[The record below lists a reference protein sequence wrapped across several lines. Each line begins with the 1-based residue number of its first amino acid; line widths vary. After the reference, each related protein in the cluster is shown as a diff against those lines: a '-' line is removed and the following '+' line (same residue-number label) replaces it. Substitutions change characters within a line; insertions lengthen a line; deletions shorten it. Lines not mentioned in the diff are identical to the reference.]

1 MSYNFKP
8 KNPSALDD
16 AAVSNVETLGL
27 ISLEPR
33 ILLDAAGFV
42 TGAEVAA
49 EAVSTEGAELG
60 VQAIF
65 DASEDLAAEPVDG
78 PWLGQVGGDALS
90 AEPVDGPWLGQVGGD
105 ALSAEPV
112 DGPWL
117 GQVGDDALSA
127 EPVDGP
133 WLGQVGG
140 DAISDEPVDGPWL

>member
-65 DASEDLAAEPVDG
+65 DGEQSPTAAPVDG
-78 PWLGQVGGDALS
+78 PWLGEVSLTDTGDSPTA
-90 AEPVDGPWLGQVGGD
+90 APVDGPWLGD
-105 ALSAEPV
+105 LAAAPV

-117 GQVGDDALSA
+117 GDLAA
-127 EPVDGP
+127 APVDGP
-133 WLGQVGG
+133 WL
-140 DAISDEPVDGPWL
+140 